1 MNLEFSII
9 VRSFPVNNFSTIFK
23 IRGNSCLFCLM
34 CYGKFG
40 IFGIHFQV
48 PGEVFFV
55 NGLNFQHFSEYSLA
69 FLPVTVSFNI
79 SFAVCSFLFRTDVK
93 SVVK

>member
-1 MNLEFSII
+1 M
-9 VRSFPVNNFSTIFK
+9 VRSFPVNNISTILK

-40 IFGIHFQV
+40 IFSIHFQV
-48 PGEVFFV
+48 LGEVFFA
-55 NGLNFQHFSEYSLA
+55 NGLNFQHFREYSRA

-79 SFAVCSFLFRTDVK
+79 SFAVCSFPFRTDVK